1 MISRLFGVALLAT
14 FAASPAYAQGDA
26 KLGEKIYAE
35 QKCQMC
41 HSIGGKGN
49 AKGPLDDVG
58 SRLSADELR
67 QWIVDAPGMTAKT
80 KAARKPLMKSYP
92 SLSKE
97 QVDALVA
104 YMQTLKKK

>member
-104 YMQTLKKK
+104 YMQTLKKT